1 MLSMNNHAQNVVK
14 KLPQN
19 PKKPV
24 FGKYMDQRSE
34 VSHNLFLLYVQV
46 NGYLLFKK
54 FFKKLKRSAIVHPA
68 TFSALFLKK
77 NVSHVTFF

>member
-1 MLSMNNHAQNVVK
+1 MLSMNNLTQNVVK

-34 VSHNLFLLYVQV
+34 VSYNLFLLYVQV
-46 NGYLLFKK
+46 NGYLLFK
-54 FFKKLKRSAIVHPA
+54 
-68 TFSALFLKK
+68 
-77 NVSHVTFF
+77 